1 MVEQRSPKPSVAC
14 STRVSPAKSKHS
26 VLAFCFQKKEWWESE
41 SPRKAFVTKF
51 SPADATLRS
60 AIFCIFSVFRLMNFA
75 QLYLQNFSGR

>member
-51 SPADATLRS
+51 SPADANFVPLY
-60 AIFCIFSVFRLMNFA
+60 FVYFRFYA
-75 QLYLQNFSGR
+75 

>member
-14 STRVSPAKSKHS
+14 STRVSPAKSKHF

-51 SPADATLRS
+51 SPADANFVPLY
-60 AIFCIFSVFRLMNFA
+60 FVYFRFYA
-75 QLYLQNFSGR
+75 